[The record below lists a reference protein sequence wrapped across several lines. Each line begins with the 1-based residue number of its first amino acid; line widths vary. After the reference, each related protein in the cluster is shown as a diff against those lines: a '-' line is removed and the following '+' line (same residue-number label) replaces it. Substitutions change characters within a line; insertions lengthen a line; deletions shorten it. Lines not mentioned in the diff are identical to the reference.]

1 MEFDNLIKAISP
13 TTQTLR
19 ELFANDPDRFAQFSF
34 EADGLLL
41 DLSKTHITPSLLAQL
56 LDLAKKRALEAGRDA
71 MFSGEKINLTEQRA
85 VLHTA
90 LRATEE
96 LPTQVDGQAI
106 ASDVHQTLARM
117 AQFVDAIHSGDLRGA
132 SGERF
137 TDVVNIGIGGSDLGP
152 VMVCKALK
160 PYQTKGITP
169 HFVSNVDG
177 AHIADTLATLN
188 PATTLIL
195 VASKTFTT
203 QETMTNANSA
213 RQWLVDALGAEAVS
227 AHFAALSTN
236 LEAVADF
243 GIDTDRAFGFWDWV
257 GGRYSVWSAIGLPV
271 ALAVGF
277 EQFREFL
284 AGARAMDMHFQTAPL
299 NENLPVLMALL
310 GIYYRNVEQFAS
322 HAVLPYD
329 QRLDRFA
336 AYLQQLDM
344 ESNGKHVKRDGSS
357 VEYATGPLIWGEPGT
372 NGQHA
377 FYQLIH
383 QGTDVIPCDFLVAA
397 NPTSADRHHH
407 ALLLANCL
415 AQSEALML
423 GKTAEEVRAE
433 LQASGKSA
441 DEIDALVPHKVFE
454 GNRPS
459 STLLYPSLTP
469 WRLGQLIALY
479 EHKVFCQGWVWDIN
493 SFDQWGVELGK
504 QLAINLIPKVKDAS
518 KAEGHDSST
527 LGLLRRVH
535 ALKQS

>member
-13 TTQTLR
+13 SAQTLR
-19 ELFANDPDRFAQFSF
+19 ELFASDPDRFAQFSF
-34 EADGLLL
+34 EADGLLV
-41 DLSKTHITPSLLAQL
+41 DLSKTHMTPSLLAQL
-56 LDLAKKRALEAGRDA
+56 LDLAKKRGLEAGRDA
-71 MFSGEKINLTEQRA
+71 MFNGEKINLTEQRA

-90 LRATEE
+90 LRATEN
-96 LPTQVDGQAI
+96 LATQVDGQAI

-117 AQFVDAIHSGDLRGA
+117 AQFVDAIHTGELRGA

-188 PATTLIL
+188 PATTFIL

-213 RQWLVDALGAEAVS
+213 RQWLVDALGSEAVG

-243 GIDTDRAFGFWDWV
+243 GINTDRAFGFWDWV

-277 EQFREFL
+277 DQFREFL
-284 AGARAMDMHFQTAPL
+284 AGAHAMDTHFQTAPL
-299 NENLPVLMALL
+299 SENLPVLMALM
-310 GIYYRNVEQFAS
+310 GIYYRNVEKFAS

-344 ESNGKHVKRDGSS
+344 
-357 VEYATGPLIWGEPGT
+357 
-372 NGQHA
+372 
-377 FYQLIH
+377 
-383 QGTDVIPCDFLVAA
+383 
-397 NPTSADRHHH
+397 
-407 ALLLANCL
+407 
-415 AQSEALML
+415 
-423 GKTAEEVRAE
+423 
-433 LQASGKSA
+433 
-441 DEIDALVPHKVFE
+441 
-454 GNRPS
+454 
-459 STLLYPSLTP
+459 
-469 WRLGQLIALY
+469 
-479 EHKVFCQGWVWDIN
+479 
-493 SFDQWGVELGK
+493 
-504 QLAINLIPKVKDAS
+504 
-518 KAEGHDSST
+518 
-527 LGLLRRVH
+527 
-535 ALKQS
+535 